1 MVSVHFQGK
10 PFNIMVILDYATM
23 SNAEEAEIEW
33 FYENLTRSFRT
44 NTQKRCPFHYRALE
58 CKSRKSRIPGVIAN
72 LALEYRMKQNKG

>member
-1 MVSVHFQGK
+1 
-10 PFNIMVILDYATM
+10 MVIQDYAPM

-33 FYENLTRSFRT
+33 FYEDLTRPFRT

-58 CKSRKSRIPGVIAN
+58 CKSRKSIIPGITAN

>member
-1 MVSVHFQGK
+1 
-10 PFNIMVILDYATM
+10 MVIQDYAPM

-33 FYENLTRSFRT
+33 FYEDLTRPFRT

-58 CKSRKSRIPGVIAN
+58 CKSRKSRIPGITAN